1 MRKFSKKI
9 AMMMVLAML
18 VSMFSGIVSASAA
31 SVWSAKS
38 VDDDNYAVVM
48 GETIEVKKGE
58 FINFDLFK
66 ADEEATEAG
75 YEYTWKSS
83 DADVL
88 FINGAQGAKNGYARV
103 KGEVGDEATI
113 TATFTNLTTG
123 KSAERSFDVV
133 VVEELE
139 ADVAEVEYEI
149 AVNFG
154 DEPFAVGMK
163 YDLEAVVTAD
173 GEEIEADVVFSID
186 GVAIEGAYAPAEAG
200 EVTIVATVT
209 VDGEEIDSVEFTCEV
224 IEDNAFVLEQVSMKT
239 LKLTF
244 SEGKDISKI
253 TKDAV
258 LVYSSATADGTL
270 FKEYVNKVEAKDNV
284 LTVTL
289 YNDMVKDQF
298 ITVKFA
304 DETASFKVF
313 KGDVD
318 AIEVISGPVM
328 IGEAQ
333 KLNIKLYAGGID
345 VTNDA
350 LLNNVTVEIVA
361 GGNDANIVNGNQ
373 IIFWTE
379 GKEASVKA
387 TYHTYDY
394 ASSGNGT
401 EKVFTS
407 NVATITSRKTT
418 QSISDVK
425 TFTITN
431 KTNSWEIAWNG
442 KNYIALNDGGYKLV
456 GKIDLITTTTWAQT
470 QEKLTTELG
479 NRLSY
484 TSTNTS
490 VLFVGTDGTLYPIS
504 TGNAD
509 IVVKDTANN
518 NAIVGVYN
526 ITVKANREIANITA
540 SISKNLFSNND
551 SAQITV
557 NAVDQYGD
565 AISAGNL
572 TFTNVATKATVNL
585 GAPDWAGK
593 YTVSGAGL
601 GSANGTTYTYSIK
614 TGNNK
619 FAYVSFTVKNAEA
632 PTGYKLNTGSF
643 EVDTKVENKSDKSFA
658 AAYAAKEIKIAS
670 TDKNGLLVGT
680 GSTPITGKIANVN
693 QTANVVDGAYYVVI
707 DKPWYEGAIDQI
719 AVVTDGVLKFNYLR
733 TENGIIKKAAAG
745 TYTVSLYKANQI
757 KDSDLKGFTLV
768 DVITITVKDT
778 QAAYSATVKATKTNV
793 TYDALNAAVTGS
805 VVTTE
810 LITALDECYS
820 LAKGNDKPT
829 FASMGT
835 TNLHNFAVAANVKP
849 LLSFKEIKVYDTYT
863 FAGGESLKLEM
874 TINLMNQA
882 IEGKVQ

>member
-31 SVWSAKS
+31 SIWSAKS

-75 YEYTWKSS
+75 YEYTWESS

-88 FINGAQGAKNGYARV
+88 FINGAKGAKNGYARV
-103 KGEVGDEATI
+103 KGEVGEEATI

-123 KSAERSFDVV
+123 KSAKRSFDVV
-133 VVEELE
+133 VVEELT
-139 ADVAEVEYEI
+139 ADVEEAEYLI
-149 AVNFG
+149 DVNFG
-154 DEPFAVGMK
+154 DEPFLVGDEYELKATVTDLDEKAV
-163 YDLEAVVTAD
+163 EAK
-173 GEEIEADVVFSID
+173 VVFSVD
-186 GVAIEGAYAPAEAG
+186 GKAIEGKYVPAEAG
-200 EVTIVATVT
+200 DVVIVATVT
-209 VDGEEIDSVEFTCEV
+209 IGEEEFEAEYACTV
-224 IEDNAFVLEQVSMKT
+224 VNANIFEAEQVSMKT
-239 LKLTF
+239 FTMTF
-244 SEGKDISKI
+244 DEL
-253 TKDAV
+253 KDATKIATSDV
-258 LVYSSATADGTL
+258 QVYSAATVDGAL
-270 FKEYVNKVEAKDNV
+270 FKEYVHKVEGKGNV

-289 YNDMVKDQF
+289 YNDMIKDQF
-298 ITVKFA
+298 ITVKYKGES
-304 DETASFKVF
+304 DSFKVF

-345 VTNDA
+345 VTSDA

-361 GGNDANIVNGNQ
+361 GGNNANIVNGNQ

-379 GKEASVKA
+379 NMQADVKA

-401 EKVFTS
+401 EKVFVS

-418 QSISDVK
+418 ESISDIK
-425 TFTITN
+425 AFTITN

-442 KNYIALNDGGYKLV
+442 KNYIALNDKGYKLV
-456 GKIDLITTTTWAQT
+456 GKIDFITTTTWAQT
-470 QEKLTTELG
+470 TEKLTTELG
-479 NRLSY
+479 ARLSY

-526 ITVKANREIANITA
+526 VTVKANREIANITA

-565 AISAGNL
+565 AIAAGDL
-572 TFTNVATKATVNL
+572 TFTNVATKVTVDL
-585 GAPDWAGK
+585 GDPDWAGK

-601 GSANGTTYTYSIK
+601 GSANGSTYTYSIK
-614 TGNNK
+614 TSNNK
-619 FAYVSFTVKNAEA
+619 YAYVSFTVKNAEA
-632 PTGYKLNTGSF
+632 AVGYKLNTGSF
-643 EVDTKVENKSDKSFA
+643 EVDTKVENKNDKSFA
-658 AAYAAKEIKIAS
+658 GAYAAKEIKIAS

-680 GSTPITGKIANVN
+680 GSTQIAGKIANAN
-693 QTANVVDGAYYVVI
+693 QTADVVDGAYYVVI
-707 DKPWYEGAIDQI
+707 DKPWYEGAIDKI
-719 AVVTDGVLKFNYLR
+719 AVVTGGVLEFNYLR
-733 TENGIIKKAAAG
+733 AENGIIKKAAAG

-757 KDSDLKGFTLV
+757 KDSNLKGFTLV
-768 DVITITVKDT
+768 DVITINVKDT
-778 QAAYSATVKATKTNV
+778 QTAYSASVKATKTNV
-793 TYDALNAAVTGS
+793 TYDAMNAAVSGGT
-805 VVTTE
+805 VTAD

-820 LAKGNDKPT
+820 LVKGNDKPT
-829 FASMGT
+829 FVSMGSE
-835 TNLHNFAVAANVKP
+835 LHNFAVAANVKP
-849 LLSFKEIKVYDTYT
+849 LLSFKEIKVYDTYK
-863 FAGGESLKLEM
+863 FAGDETLKLEM